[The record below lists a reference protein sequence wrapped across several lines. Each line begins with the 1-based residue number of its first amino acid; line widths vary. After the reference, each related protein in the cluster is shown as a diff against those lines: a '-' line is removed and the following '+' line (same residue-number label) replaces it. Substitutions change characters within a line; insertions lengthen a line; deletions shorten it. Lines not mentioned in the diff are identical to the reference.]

1 MKESTPN
8 NNGLAGWIGTRIGMI
23 GTVLSTRTKTW
34 TKTRSKSQ
42 TKASLAS
49 GLARGMAMVVGVAC
63 LVSLG
68 ACRSR
73 IADPEM
79 PEWDDASIEA
89 VIKKPNLKVLDI
101 GNSYTKYATA
111 SLPTVV
117 KNSGADVKE
126 LCLL

>member
-1 MKESTPN
+1 MVIVLFFIG
-8 NNGLAGWIGTRIGMI
+8 NGLASLVGTGLGRIGMSA
-23 GTVLSTRTKTW
+23 VSSVRM
-34 TKTRSKSQ
+34 RMPS
-42 TKASLAS
+42 SLPRAV
-49 GLARGMAMVVGVAC
+49 AMVVGVAC
-63 LVSLG
+63 LISLG
-68 ACRSR
+68 SCRSR

-89 VIKKPNLKVLDI
+89 VLKKPNLKVLDI
-101 GNSYTKYATA
+101 GNSYTKDATA

>member
-23 GTVLSTRTKTW
+23 GTVLSTRTKTR
-34 TKTRSKSQ
+34 TKTQ
-42 TKASLAS
+42 TKSSLAS
-49 GLARGMAMVVGVAC
+49 GLARAMAMVVGVAC
-63 LVSLG
+63 LISLG
-68 ACRSR
+68 SCRSR

-89 VIKKPNLKVLDI
+89 VLKKPNLKVLDI
-101 GNSYTKYATA
+101 GNSYTNDATA
-111 SLPTVV
+111 LLPTVV